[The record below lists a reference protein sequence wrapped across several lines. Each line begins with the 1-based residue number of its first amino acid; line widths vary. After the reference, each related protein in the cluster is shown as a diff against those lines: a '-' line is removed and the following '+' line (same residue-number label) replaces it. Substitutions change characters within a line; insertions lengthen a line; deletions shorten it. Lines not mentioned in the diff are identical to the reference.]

1 MSALLSYCWLSLLLL
16 AARDAQAWD
25 AKPFNPASVPLA
37 VRSPYVSTWLPQGK
51 GTALN
56 DAWATFY
63 TGGITAW
70 AGFITVDDKPY
81 SFMGVPGADADFEKA
96 TQKSVEI
103 TSTQSI
109 YVMTAGAVDLTV
121 TFLSPVE
128 PTDLVKQSIPLSYMS
143 LSAASNDGS
152 AHSVQVYTDISAEWL
167 SPSDGAQPVNW
178 TLEDGDV
185 LSHTL
190 SLQTQLNYE
199 ENHDMI
205 RQGSVYYSTAKTDG
219 LTHMSGPDKT
229 VRTLFVNSSAL
240 DNSQDTTFRNISDSF
255 PVFAFAHDLGDVKDA
270 TDPIAMSIG
279 LIREP
284 AVQYVV
290 GGNKM
295 QDRSLFFWTEYGS
308 VGDLIKDFLGDYKD
322 ALSRAQK
329 LDEQID
335 SDASAISNDYASI
348 TALSVRQALAAL
360 EITTPCRF
368 SVMADA
374 LAEISS
380 NGNTNTVDVIFPMW
394 PLLMYLNPA
403 LGKYILLPALKYQ
416 ATGQYPNKYS
426 VHDMGAHFPKAIG
439 HNDGKDEAMPVEECG
454 NMLIMALSYTQKA
467 SDHSL
472 INDYVDAFDQ
482 WTQFLVNEALVPASQ
497 LSTDDFAGHL
507 ENQTNLAIK
516 GILGI
521 KAMSEI
527 ANTIGD
533 KTAGSKYSDIASD
546 YVSKWQ
552 DLAKSS
558 EGGHTTLNY
567 GNDSSWGLTYNL
579 YADKLL
585 GFNLFPSSIY
595 DQQTAFY
602 QKHSNTFGVPLDS
615 RHTYTKS
622 DWEIWTAAIMSDTDT
637 RDMLISAVAQY
648 AANGQNDVPF
658 SDWYETT
665 DGKVAGFRARPVVG
679 GHFAL
684 VSGALV
690 QWLGKS
696 DADHTLLSACT
707 VSIRVFV
714 VGFCQNLTFPNSNSS
729 GSGTSTAD
737 PSTSTDDGD
746 ENAGCALSPPFPFT
760 LLRYLLQSR
769 R

>member
-1 MSALLSYCWLSLLLL
+1 MSALLPYWLCLLLL
-16 AARDAQAWD
+16 FARGANAWD

-56 DAWATFY
+56 EAWATFY

-81 SFMGVPGADADFEKA
+81 SFMGVPGADAEFEKA

-128 PTDLVKQSIPLSYMS
+128 ATDLVKQSIPLSYLS

-167 SPSDGAQPVNW
+167 SPGDGAQPVNW

-185 LSHTL
+185 LSHAL

-205 RQGSVYYSTAKTDG
+205 RQGSTDS

-240 DNSQDTTFRNISDSF
+240 DNSQDATFRNISDSF

-270 TDPIAMSIG
+270 TDPIVMTIG
-279 LIREP
+279 LVREP

-322 ALSRAQK
+322 ALLRAQK
-329 LDEQID
+329 LDDQIR
-335 SDASAISNDYASI
+335 SDASAISSDYASI

-360 EITTPCRF
+360 EITTLT
-368 SVMADA
+368 DA

-403 LGKYILLPALKYQ
+403 LGKYTLLPALKYQ

-426 VHDMGAHFPKAIG
+426 VHDMGTHFPKAIG

-467 SDHSL
+467 NDHSL

-482 WTQFLVNEALVPASQ
+482 WTQFLIDEALVPASQ

-516 GILGI
+516 GIIGI

-533 KTAGSKYSDIASD
+533 KTTGSKYSDIASD

-552 DLAKSS
+552 DLAKSA
-558 EGGHTTLNY
+558 EGDHTTLNY

-595 DQQTAFY
+595 DQQSTFY

-622 DWEIWTAAIMSDTDT
+622 DWEIWTAAIMSDTNT

-648 AANGQNDVPF
+648 AANGQNDAPF

-684 VSGALV
+684 VSGV
-690 QWLGKS
+690 
-696 DADHTLLSACT
+696 
-707 VSIRVFV
+707 
-714 VGFCQNLTFPNSNSS
+714 NSS
-729 GSGTSTAD
+729 GSSTSTAD
-737 PSTSTDDGD
+737 PSTSTDDSD
-746 ENAGCALSPPFPFT
+746 ENAGFALSPPFPFT
-760 LLRYLLQSR
+760 LVRYLLQSR

>member
-1 MSALLSYCWLSLLLL
+1 MSALLPYCLGLLLL
-16 AARDAQAWD
+16 AARGTHAWD

-56 DAWATFY
+56 EAWATFY

-128 PTDLVKQSIPLSYMS
+128 PTDLVKQSIPLSYLS

-152 AHSVQVYTDISAEWL
+152 AHSVQIYTDISAEWL
-167 SPSDGAQPVNW
+167 SPGDGAQPVNW
-178 TLEDGDV
+178 TLGDGDV

-199 ENHDMI
+199 ENNDMI
-205 RQGSVYYSTAKTDG
+205 RHGSVYYSTAKTDG
-219 LTHMSGPDKT
+219 LTHMSGPDKS

-240 DNSQDTTFRNISDSF
+240 DNSQDTTFRNVSDSF

-270 TDPIAMSIG
+270 TEPIVMSIG
-279 LIREP
+279 LVREP

-290 GGNKM
+290 SGNSM
-295 QDRSLFFWTEYGS
+295 QDRSLYFWTEYGS

-329 LDEQID
+329 LDDQIK
-335 SDASAISNDYASI
+335 SDASAISSDYASI

-360 EITTPCRF
+360 EITT
-368 SVMADA
+368 
-374 LAEISS
+374 ISS

-394 PLLMYLNPA
+394 PLLMYLNPT

-426 VHDMGAHFPKAIG
+426 VHDMGTHFPKAIG

-482 WTQFLVNEALVPASQ
+482 WTQFLIDEALVPASQ

-516 GILGI
+516 GIIGI
-521 KAMSEI
+521 KVMSEI

-533 KTAGSKYSDIASD
+533 KTTGSKYSDIASD
-546 YVSKWQ
+546 YVSRWQ
-552 DLAKSS
+552 DLAKSA
-558 EGGHTTLNY
+558 EGDHTTLNY
-567 GNDSSWGLTYNL
+567 DNDSSWGLTYNL

-622 DWEIWTAAIMSDTDT
+622 DWEIWTAAIMSDTNT

-648 AANGQNDVPF
+648 AANGQNDAPF

-684 VSGALV
+684 VSGV
-690 QWLGKS
+690 
-696 DADHTLLSACT
+696 
-707 VSIRVFV
+707 
-714 VGFCQNLTFPNSNSS
+714 NSS
-729 GSGTSTAD
+729 GSSTSTAD
-737 PSTSTDDGD
+737 PSTSTDDSD
-746 ENAGCALSPPFPFT
+746 ENAGFALSPPFPFT
-760 LLRYLLQSR
+760 LVRYLLQSR